1 MDRLIWC
8 KLIKSTSI
16 QKFLETR
23 FVADSTLLQRIEPFV
38 HFDATTDIEAVAPD
52 LSLASLATQFE
63 DISNN
68 PDIWS
73 NSSLSEIILKLSKT
87 AESRQNFRE
96 VITLLARIAAC
107 TPLMSNHALVL
118 STFWKLNYGPVKN
131 WRQKINICLSTTIC
145 QTWHRGIQLLRLV
158 CLSQRNNVES
168 AILQQQLGLNLDH
181 NPISKVF
188 PKARNL
194 VDSDNETSNDE
205 EGASSTFFEF
215 WINTL

>member
-1 MDRLIWC
+1 M
-8 KLIKSTSI
+8 
-16 QKFLETR
+16 
-23 FVADSTLLQRIEPFV
+23 ADSTLLQRIEPFV

-118 STFWKLNYGPVKN
+118 STF
-131 WRQKINICLSTTIC
+131 
-145 QTWHRGIQLLRLV
+145 
-158 CLSQRNNVES
+158 
-168 AILQQQLGLNLDH
+168 
-181 NPISKVF
+181 
-188 PKARNL
+188 
-194 VDSDNETSNDE
+194 
-205 EGASSTFFEF
+205 
-215 WINTL
+215 